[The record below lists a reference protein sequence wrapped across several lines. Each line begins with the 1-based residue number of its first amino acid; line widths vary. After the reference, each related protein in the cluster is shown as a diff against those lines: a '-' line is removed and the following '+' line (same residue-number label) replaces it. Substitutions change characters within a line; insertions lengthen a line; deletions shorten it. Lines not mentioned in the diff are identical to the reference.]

1 MIVTINDVM
10 RLWGEL
16 TSLRIDIAL
25 LKQDGTDPA
34 TLRDREMKAL
44 QVGMELRQAVGGRL
58 Q

>member
-1 MIVTINDVM
+1 MIVTIDHFA

-25 LKQDGTDPA
+25 LKIAGNDPD

-44 QVGMELRQAVGGRL
+44 QVALQLRAACGSRL